1 MFIIPG
7 LYTKSAEFKYIT
19 GLWVI
24 LSSFILTIGVLGLI
38 INRNSIPFYLISF
51 ETLTLG
57 IIFLLF
63 IEITNYSTHS
73 HEYSA
78 ISLVLLTLASVE
90 VSTGLIIMSKFYRTE
105 CSLNYN
111 QVLR

>member
-1 MFIIPG
+1 M
-7 LYTKSAEFKYIT
+7 
-19 GLWVI
+19 I
-24 LSSFILTIGVLGLI
+24 LSSFIITISILGLV
-38 INRNSIPFYLISF
+38 INRNLIPFYLISF

-63 IEITNYSTHS
+63 IEISEYNIHS
-73 HEYSA
+73 HEYSS
-78 ISLVLLTLASVE
+78 ISLILLTLASVE
-90 VSTGLIIMSKFYRTE
+90 ISTGLIIMSKFYRTE